1 IDVGFGEL
9 LDALVL
15 DPLTDGILLYVE
27 EVGDTRTF
35 MSALRAAART
45 KPVVVLKA
53 GRSLEK
59 AARVPGDVVFDAALM
74 RAGTVRVETYT
85 QLFAAARILAAGRI
99 PQGDRLAI
107 VSNGRGPALLAA
119 DRAAQYSVG
128 LARLA
133 TNTGEKLGALLGDG
147 V

>member
-1 IDVGFGEL
+1 
-9 LDALVL
+9 
-15 DPLTDGILLYVE
+15 
-27 EVGDTRTF
+27 
-35 MSALRAAART
+35 
-45 KPVVVLKA
+45 KA

-59 AARVPGDVVFDAALM
+59 AARVPADVVFDAALM

-119 DRAAQYSVG
+119 DRAADLGLDLATFTQQSSDE
-128 LARLA
+128 LARV
-133 TNTGEKLGALLGDG
+133 LGKGTP
-147 V
+147 